1 MNDSIKIVIASA
13 TDAPQLSAIAIK
25 TQLETFEKANPPG
38 LSQAYCDECLNVH
51 TIENELNT
59 KNSFYYLL
67 KKNDDLIGFL
77 KLRTDNVEEN
87 KLAGP
92 LSMELQRIYVLASEK
107 GNGYGK
113 LLLKFAEDFAIE
125 NGFELLW
132 LGVWEHNSN
141 AISFYQHIGYQ
152 LFGKHDFM
160 YAGDKQTDFMMR
172 KKLTN

>member
-1 MNDSIKIVIASA
+1 MNEFIEIIKANA
-13 TDAPQLSAIAIK
+13 KDAQQLSAIAIK
-25 TQLETFEKANPPG
+25 TQLETFENSNPPG
-38 LSQAYCDECLNVH
+38 LSKAYCDEYLNVQI
-51 TIENELNT
+51 IENELNT
-59 KNSFYYLL
+59 ENSFYYLL
-67 KKNDDLIGFL
+67 KRNNDLIGFL
-77 KLRTDNVEEN
+77 KLRTDNIEEN
-87 KLAGP
+87 NLAGP

-113 LLLKFAEDFAIE
+113 LLLKFAEDFALE
-125 NGFELLW
+125 NGFKLLW

-172 KKLTN
+172 KKLTD